1 MFICTFNQISKCKSY
16 LGELLKMVKKRVSFD
31 IEEDIKLQVKQLAL
45 DKKTTATELYTKFIV
60 DGLKRE
66 TEQARLD

>member
-1 MFICTFNQISKCKSY
+1 
-16 LGELLKMVKKRVSFD
+16 MVKKRVSFD

-60 DGLKRE
+60 EGLKRE
-66 TEQARLD
+66 TEQTRLD